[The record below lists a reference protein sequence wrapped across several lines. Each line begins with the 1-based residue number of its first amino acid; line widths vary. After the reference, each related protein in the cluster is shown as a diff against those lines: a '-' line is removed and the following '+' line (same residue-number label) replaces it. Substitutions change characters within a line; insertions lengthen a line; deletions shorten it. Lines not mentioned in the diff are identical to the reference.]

1 MNALH
6 QALLRNTSVLG
17 RYGFAGEH
25 RTHSPDGEREDI
37 SAELVDHPAAQRRIE
52 HSWVRG
58 WIEMDCKG
66 RVDELR
72 VADRSLLEQLPVPDD
87 RWKETRPHG
96 FHKKQ
101 SFAPSAKDQV
111 LCLKPRQGQWLF
123 ANHVLAR
130 LQAEQRILEMR
141 RMRRGDVND
150 VDVVGS
156 HQCLIAF
163 VPSPRAEG
171 ARFLAP
177 SGRPGGD
184 GLQRAALGR
193 PDRRSHVPRGVS
205 GAKTPPAARMLI
217 HTRARASYNLR
228 ARR

>member
-1 MNALH
+1 
-6 QALLRNTSVLG
+6 
-17 RYGFAGEH
+17 
-25 RTHSPDGEREDI
+25 
-37 SAELVDHPAAQRRIE
+37 
-52 HSWVRG
+52 
-58 WIEMDCKG
+58 MDCKG

-205 GAKTPPAARMLI
+205 GAKNPPAARMLI